1 MLDHIPLEILSEI
14 LKTLPVKSLLRLQS
28 VCKAWKSL
36 IKSSDFIARYSS
48 QRQHLLVRYTKLDD
62 FKLEYVSCVD
72 DHTFPQQRVSPT
84 VPLLV
89 KNLDC
94 PILIGSSH
102 GLLCFYGDYQ
112 PGCRAVIWNPSI
124 RKAVEV
130 VVPRVTYYN
139 LYRSAL
145 GFGVCSKTADAKI
158 VTITH
163 SQSGIIDMESVNPW
177 QAEVF
182 TLTTRAWR
190 SLYSDNLPRKS
201 IKCFKL
207 PVVVDGCL
215 YWLAHDR
222 ERITVDDGTITTD
235 LIISFDLTSEEFGEV
250 NLPDSLAHPHCSL
263 SMHKLRESLVVV
275 EADTQ
280 VYHLWVME
288 DGVPKSF
295 QKLFT
300 MSIHSPG
307 VSMVCLRGFMKT
319 GEPLI
324 ELRTHPGNT
333 RILAAYEP
341 YSNSINNL
349 RINVRKGLYYFVYSY
364 TETLLL
370 L

>member
-1 MLDHIPLEILSEI
+1 MSDRIPLEILSEI

-48 QRQHLLVRYTKLDD
+48 QRQHLLIRYTKLDD
-62 FKLEYVSCVD
+62 FKLEYVSLLMIILSPNRESPPL
-72 DHTFPQQRVSPT
+72 FP
-84 VPLLV
+84 
-89 KNLDC
+89 C
-94 PILIGSSH
+94 W
-102 GLLCFYGDYQ
+102 
-112 PGCRAVIWNPSI
+112 AVIWNPSI
-124 RKAVEV
+124 RKAVDV

-145 GFGVCSKTADAKI
+145 GFGVCSKTSDAKI

-177 QAEVF
+177 QVEVF

-190 SLYSDNLPRKS
+190 SLYSDILPRKS
-201 IKCFKL
+201 VKHFKL

-215 YWLAHDR
+215 YWLAHNCDG
-222 ERITVDDGTITTD
+222 ITVDDGTFTTD

-275 EADTQ
+275 EDNRQ

-307 VSMVCLRGFMKT
+307 VSIVCLRGFMKT

>member
-1 MLDHIPLEILSEI
+1 MSDRIPLEILSEI

-48 QRQHLLVRYTKLDD
+48 QRQHLLIRYTKLDD
-62 FKLEYVSCVD
+62 FKLEYVSLLMIILSPNRESPPL
-72 DHTFPQQRVSPT
+72 FP
-84 VPLLV
+84 
-89 KNLDC
+89 C
-94 PILIGSSH
+94 W
-102 GLLCFYGDYQ
+102 
-112 PGCRAVIWNPSI
+112 AVIWNPSI
-124 RKAVEV
+124 RKAVDV

-145 GFGVCSKTADAKI
+145 GFGVCSKTSDAKI

-177 QAEVF
+177 QVEVF

-201 IKCFKL
+201 VKHFKL

-215 YWLAHDR
+215 YWLAHNCDG
-222 ERITVDDGTITTD
+222 ITVDDGTFTTD

-275 EADTQ
+275 EDNRQ

-307 VSMVCLRGFMKT
+307 VSIVCLRGFMKT